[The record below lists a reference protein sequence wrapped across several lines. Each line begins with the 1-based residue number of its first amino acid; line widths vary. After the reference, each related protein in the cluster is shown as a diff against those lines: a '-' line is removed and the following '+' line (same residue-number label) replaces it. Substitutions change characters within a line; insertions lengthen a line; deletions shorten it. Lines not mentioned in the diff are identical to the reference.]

1 MRAMSCPPLV
11 IVDDFDVGGPAV
23 ALRPFETDPPL
34 IIDSDAVLTL
44 PISAQHF
51 EPVAGQPG
59 EISYAVFCLK
69 KKNITHDRS
78 TLRRV
83 KIHIS
88 TNNLVAMH
96 TKIQNLYSQR
106 HNANLVH

>member
-23 ALRPFETDPPL
+23 ALGPFETDPPL

-51 EPVAGQPG
+51 ESVAGQPG
-59 EISYAVFCLK
+59 EISYAVLCLE
-69 KKNITHDRS
+69 KNKLQLGR
-78 TLRRV
+78 TLNSGKRFYPLPRGE
-83 KIHIS
+83 IAS
-88 TNNLVAMH
+88 PLVAVAEDH
-96 TKIQNLYSQR
+96 R
-106 HNANLVH
+106 